1 MGRRMVKMIVFLY
14 DCSRLFPSPALER
27 FLSKS
32 TTSYVLLPV
41 PDKGNELCVQNKTRT
56 CQDHCTG
63 HIDGLM
69 NLQNCLPHHGTS
81 CNNTIQQILTQCTK
95 QTHLHRKATRNF
107 SSVPSEWL
115 AHVGTCWHLDKV
127 FQLEIAF
134 VLGVLPRGS
143 VYSCKNQQKN
153 QQTSTI
159 HAYKELKNLRTGMSG
174 AWLSKAA
181 FARRVSSNWDVLC
194 GLNKAEISMDLHG
207 SVWILYGP
215 DGSVVQKYGRLW
227 QCLVA
232 YCFNQ
237 SALSWKLPHW
247 EPDQFK
253 IQAQLRTDK
262 ATMAASWWSNSTLVE
277 VCGTAVSISSWS
289 SWVKSGQVAE
299 DGVH

>member
-143 VYSCKNQQKN
+143 VYSYKNQQKK
-153 QQTSTI
+153 STNI
-159 HAYKELKNLRTGMSG
+159 DNSCIQRTKKLAHRHVRRLVVEGGFCEARIIKLRRALRT
-174 AWLSKAA
+174 
-181 FARRVSSNWDVLC
+181 
-194 GLNKAEISMDLHG
+194 
-207 SVWILYGP
+207 
-215 DGSVVQKYGRLW
+215 Q
-227 QCLVA
+227 
-232 YCFNQ
+232 Q
-237 SALSWKLPHW
+237 S
-247 EPDQFK
+247 
-253 IQAQLRTDK
+253 
-262 ATMAASWWSNSTLVE
+262 
-277 VCGTAVSISSWS
+277 
-289 SWVKSGQVAE
+289 
-299 DGVH
+299 